1 MGRSNYLGREGERTQ
16 MEIRVWCA
24 KNFSFPKKTLM
35 KMGIVLW
42 VILLFV
48 VPLQFNSS
56 YFHRNSMWVS
66 LLNWNISVH
75 VLGLLKL
82 LINCFLLF
90 FFWNYSENFLHLI
103 NFYFSLP
110 RQQNK
115 RNKKFLLKK
124 TFFLLLLTIFHPR
137 ALFQL

>member
-1 MGRSNYLGREGERTQ
+1 

-90 FFWNYSENFLHLI
+90 FSKLLGE
-103 NFYFSLP
+103 LP
-110 RQQNK
+110 SFN
-115 RNKKFLLKK
+115 
-124 TFFLLLLTIFHPR
+124 
-137 ALFQL
+137 